1 MRAGRAYPLLAALV
15 LAACEP
21 TAGGSGSTGGTV
33 IEAGE
38 AKMRVNTGETVDGIA
53 GGPLTLLLVTRAD
66 RKPTTQKD
74 EAAARAV
81 YAAYCAD
88 KGGVGAGGE
97 GYFSQF
103 GGQSAWKF
111 GHCGA

>member
-1 MRAGRAYPLLAALV
+1 MRAAGAYLLMAAFV

-21 TAGGSGSTGGTV
+21 MASGATGGTV
-33 IEAGE
+33 VEAAD
-38 AKMRVNTGETVDGIA
+38 AKMRVNTGETVNGIA

-66 RKPTTQKD
+66 NRPTTQKD

-81 YAAYCAD
+81 YAAYCQD

-103 GGQSAWKF
+103 GGNPAWKF
-111 GHCGA
+111 GECGA